1 MLWKQLCSAAHPST
15 LFLYLH
21 VNTYRRV
28 PGLLAS
34 IQGFSLQ
41 KSKHRQR
48 RRYTTVLS
56 QQEFRRSEEHSIIQA
71 IAGRLFKKKNNPKL
85 PKTPNSLLLWGILC
99 RMVLRLGIKL
109 GGPISWSVTVQE
121 VMEVHF
127 KGPQPYRFSK
137 LLVLENFYKLAEL
150 WFYVTTPFR
159 A

>member
-56 QQEFRRSEEHSIIQA
+56 QQEFGRSEEHSITQA
-71 IAGRLFKKKNNPKL
+71 IAGRLFKKKKPQATKNPKL
-85 PKTPNSLLLWGILC
+85 TTSLGYFVQNGTQIGNQI
-99 RMVLRLGIKL
+99 RGSNKL
-109 GGPISWSVTVQE
+109 VSDCPGGDGS
-121 VMEVHF
+121 
-127 KGPQPYRFSK
+127 
-137 LLVLENFYKLAEL
+137 
-150 WFYVTTPFR
+150 PF
-159 A
+159 